1 VAGYEEKRLKMQ
13 SIYKTLRAGLIGGAA
28 FAAMTGAAFAADLGA
43 SNNTGMKDDVVESA
57 RKLGITFNV
66 AGTTDYVFRGISQ
79 SREHGAVQGGVDMTY
94 GILYAGVWASSI
106 DFGGTRGGYKGDD
119 AEVDIYAGIKP
130 VLGGINFD
138 LGVIGY
144 LYPGTKVIGSSVDVD
159 YLELKAGASK
169 TVLKDLTLGA
179 TVFFSPE
186 GTGGIGNVW
195 TVEGTASKPIAKIR
209 DIELVAG
216 ATVGHVAIE
225 DDFNT
230 DYTYWNLGLT
240 ANWSKLSFDVRYWD
254 TDLSNNEL
262 PAGTHAFQADS
273 RVVGTV
279 KVTLP

>member
-1 VAGYEEKRLKMQ
+1 MA
-13 SIYKTLRAGLIGGAA
+13 SIYKVLRAGLVGGAA
-28 FAAMTGAAFAADLGA
+28 LAAMTGAAFAADLGA

-79 SREHGAVQGGVDMTY
+79 TREHGAVQGGVDVTY
-94 GILYAGVWASSI
+94 GILYAGVWASTI
-106 DFGGTRGGYKGDD
+106 DFGGSRFGYKGDD

-130 VLGGINFD
+130 VLGGITFD

-144 LYPGTKVIGSSVDVD
+144 TYPGTKIIGSSADVN

-169 TVLKDLTLGA
+169 TVLKDLALGA
-179 TVFFSPE
+179 TVYFSPE

-209 DIELVAG
+209 DVELVAG
-216 ATVGHVAIE
+216 GTLGHVAIE
-225 DDFNT
+225 DHLNS

-254 TDLSNNEL
+254 TDLGKNEL
-262 PAGTHAFQADS
+262 PAGSQVFQADS

-279 KVTLP
+279 KLTLP

>member
-1 VAGYEEKRLKMQ
+1 MQ
-13 SIYKTLRAGLIGGAA
+13 SIYKTLRASLVGGAA
-28 FAAMTGAAFAADLGA
+28 IAAMTGAAFAADLGA
-43 SNNTGMKDDVVESA
+43 SNNTGMKDDVVELA

-106 DFGGTRGGYKGDD
+106 DFGGTGGGFKNDD

-130 VLGGINFD
+130 VLGGITFD

-144 LYPGTKVIGSSVDVD
+144 LYPSTKYTTSADVD

-169 TVLKDLTLGA
+169 TVLKDLALGA

-186 GTGGIGNVW
+186 GTTGIGNVW

-209 DIELVAG
+209 DVELVAG
-216 ATVGHVAIE
+216 GVLGHVSIE
-225 DDFNT
+225 DQFNH